1 MFDIISLQFKVEVVS
16 LLDNQKIVD
25 KAPKVNPEILE
36 TLKSLGY
43 SSIEIKSGRIY
54 ARRRNRDHISI
65 GLSKKGNPSKIRAH
79 QDFLTSSLPLS
90 HHHADFT
97 AEKRLTGQFRRAFN
111 KRTAG
116 WGTGKTT
123 K

>member
-1 MFDIISLQFKVEVVS
+1 MCNFKAKMSDILSLKFKVEVVS

-25 KAPKVNPEILE
+25 KPLKVNPEIFE

-43 SSIEIKSGRIY
+43 SGIEIKNGRVY

-79 QDFLTSSLPLS
+79 QDYLTLSLPLA
-90 HHHADFT
+90 HHHADFI

-111 KRTAG
+111 KRTAD
-116 WGTGKTT
+116 W
-123 K
+123 